1 MDKKSPAPLEI
12 RILQVL
18 WELGSPSTVQEV
30 CSAWRPRKDTPGYT
44 TVLKKLQVME
54 EKGLISHEREG
65 KAYRY
70 LAAVRKR
77 EVEKAKLRE
86 LQDDLY
92 AGDRM
97 SLVLGFLDAAKVT
110 DEELAEARR
119 LLEGIK
125 KEKSS

>member
-1 MDKKSPAPLEI
+1 MERKSPAPLEI

-18 WELGSPSTVQEV
+18 WELGAPSTVQEI
-30 CSAWRPRKDTPGYT
+30 CSAWKPRKETPGYT

-54 EKGLISHEREG
+54 DKGLISHEREG

-70 LAAVRKR
+70 LATIRKR
-77 EVEKAKLRE
+77 DVEKTKLRE

-97 SLVLGFLDAAKVT
+97 SFVLGFLEGAKVT

-119 LLEGIK
+119 LLDGIK
-125 KEKSS
+125 KGE

>member
-1 MDKKSPAPLEI
+1 MEKKSPAPLET
-12 RILQVL
+12 RRLQVL
-18 WELGSPSTVQEV
+18 WELGGPSTVQEI
-30 CSAWRPRKDTPGYT
+30 CSAWKPRKETPGYT

-77 EVEKAKLRE
+77 DVERAKLRE

-97 SLVLGFLDAAKVT
+97 SFVLGFLDAAKVT
-110 DEELAEARR
+110 EEELAQARR
-119 LLEGIK
+119 LLDGLK
-125 KEKSS
+125 KGESS